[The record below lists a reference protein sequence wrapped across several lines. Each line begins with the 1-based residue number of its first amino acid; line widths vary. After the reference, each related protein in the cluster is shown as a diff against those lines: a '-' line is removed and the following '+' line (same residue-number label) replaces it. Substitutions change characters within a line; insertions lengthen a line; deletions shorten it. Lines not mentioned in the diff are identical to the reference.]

1 MPHHTESV
9 TVTELARNL
18 ATIIDRVRVSAVRVS
33 ITRGSQTVANLT
45 PVAQSGMTLGGL
57 LDLLQSSAL
66 SVEEQE
72 DYARDVE
79 SVQESAG
86 IPPSPWE

>member
-1 MPHHTESV
+1 MPHPTESV

-33 ITRGSQTVANLT
+33 ITRGSQAVANLT
-45 PVAQSGMTLGGL
+45 PVVQPGMTLGGL

-72 DYARDVE
+72 EYAKDVE